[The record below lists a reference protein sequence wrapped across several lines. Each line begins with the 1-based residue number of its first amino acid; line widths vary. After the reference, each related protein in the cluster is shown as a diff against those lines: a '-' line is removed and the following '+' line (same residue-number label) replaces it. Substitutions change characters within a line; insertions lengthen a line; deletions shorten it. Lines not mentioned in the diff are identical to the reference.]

1 VRNNLSSGRRVVITG
16 IGVNCPIGS
25 SKEAMWESLAAGRT
39 GVGELTQFPSEH
51 LPTRFAA
58 EAREFTGEIDNFGP
72 LEKEKKKNI
81 RKALKAMCREMQ
93 MGLAVA
99 QLALNDAKIKLEECN
114 RDRFGV
120 VYGCDYI
127 LSPPQ
132 EFVEAINACRDE
144 KGKFQFS
151 MWGELGRPRVE
162 PLWLLKYL
170 PNLPACYIGI
180 FNDLRGPNNSITV
193 REASPGLALGEAY
206 ETIVRG
212 HADQM
217 LTGATGTRV
226 HIIRSL
232 HTILQEQ
239 HAKGDDAA
247 KLARPFD
254 LHRSGVVLGEGAGAF
269 VIEELETAQ
278 KRGAPILAEIVGHG
292 SSTVSDK
299 NGVADLRLA
308 MRNSMAMAMRKAKW
322 QPEDVGH
329 INAHGLSTTTCD
341 AEESLA
347 ICDVLGGKKTPVVAA
362 KSYFGNLGAGGGVV
376 EMAASILSLRNE
388 ALFPSLNYDT
398 PDPACPV
405 NVNTAFGVNPGS
417 GFLKVNVTPQGQASA
432 VAIAAFH

>member
-1 VRNNLSSGRRVVITG
+1 
-16 IGVNCPIGS
+16 
-25 SKEAMWESLAAGRT
+25 MWDALKAGRS
-39 GVGELTQFPSEH
+39 GVAPLQSFPADH
-51 LPTRFAA
+51 LPTRFVG

-99 QLALNDAKIKLEECN
+99 QLALNDAQVKLDDCN

-127 LSPPQ
+127 LSPPG

-144 KGKFQFS
+144 NGKFQFS
-151 MWGELGRPRVE
+151 NWGELGRPKVE

-170 PNLPACYIGI
+170 PNLPACYVSI
-180 FNDLRGPNNSITV
+180 FNDLRGPNNSLTL
-193 REASPGLALGEAY
+193 REASPSLALGEAY

-239 HAKGDDAA
+239 HAKGDDGV
-247 KLARPFD
+247 KLSRPFD
-254 LHRSGVVLGEGAGAF
+254 RHRSGVVLGEGAGAL
-269 VIEELETAQ
+269 VIEELETAK

-292 SSTVSDK
+292 GSTVIDK
-299 NGVADLRLA
+299 NGVANYSLA
-308 MRNSMAMAMRKAKW
+308 IQNAMTAAMRKASWK
-322 QPEDVGH
+322 PEQVGH

-341 AEESLA
+341 AEEARA
-347 ICDVLGGKKTPVVAA
+347 IDNLFNGKKPPVVAA
-362 KSYFGNLGAGGGVV
+362 KSYFGNLGAGSGSV
-376 EMAASILSLRNE
+376 EMAASIMALKNR
-388 ALFPSLNYDT
+388 ALFPTLNYET
-398 PDPACPV
+398 PDPDCPV
-405 NVNTAFGVNPGS
+405 NVNTQAGADPGA

-432 VAIAAFH
+432 VAIAAFR

>member
-1 VRNNLSSGRRVVITG
+1 VRINLSSGRRVVITG
-16 IGVNCPIGS
+16 IGVISPIGS
-25 SKEAMWESLAAGRT
+25 TKEAMWDALKSGRS
-39 GVGELTQFPSEH
+39 GVGPLTAFPPDN
-51 LPTRFAA
+51 LPTPFAA

-99 QLALNDAKIKLEECN
+99 QLALNDAQLKLEECN

-127 LSPPQ
+127 LSPPG
-132 EFVEAINACRDE
+132 EFVEAINACRDAN
-144 KGKFQFS
+144 GKFQFS
-151 MWGELGRPRVE
+151 EWGELGRPKVE

-170 PNLPACYIGI
+170 PNLPACYVGI
-180 FNDLRGPNNSITV
+180 FNDLRGPNNSLTL

-239 HAKGDDAA
+239 HAKGDDGA

-269 VIEELETAQ
+269 VIEELETAK

-292 SSTVSDK
+292 GSTALDK
-299 NGVADLRLA
+299 NGVADLRVA
-308 MRNSMAMAMRKAKW
+308 MRNAMTAAMRKAGWK
-322 QPEDVGH
+322 PEDVGH
-329 INAHGLSTTTCD
+329 VNAHGLSTTTCD
-341 AEESLA
+341 AEESRA
-347 ICDVLGGKKTPVVAA
+347 IGDVLNGKSVPVVAA
-362 KSYFGNLGAGGGVV
+362 KSYFGNLGAGSGAV
-376 EMAASILSLRNE
+376 EIAASVLALKNK
-388 ALFPSLNYDT
+388 ALFPTLNYET
-398 PDPACPV
+398 PDPTCPV
-405 NVNTAFGVNPGS
+405 NVNTQFGADPGPAC
-417 GFLKVNVTPQGQASA
+417 LKVNVTPQGQASA
-432 VAIAAFH
+432 VAIAAYN